1 MGNRPIC
8 QCKENKLLIRENGII
23 IVYAMTINW
32 LSIVYA
38 TKFGHGEKKKKKTIP
53 VNVPVIL
60 LLIFYSLLYRL
71 RFLLNYPGKKPFF
84 LGLLRSLIIR
94 VNVAYTVPKPRSLI
108 LFSYFTP
115 SSVYVWW
122 RGGRLPMRNKKKH
135 WHVCIQYK
143 NNLTKQKNAE
153 NGLSNQDVCWQAY
166 SGDASSCLLCCF
178 WLKTLA
184 QTLLHKRD
192 CNFT

>member
-1 MGNRPIC
+1 MQLN
-8 QCKENKLLIRENGII
+8 L
-23 IVYAMTINW
+23 AM
-32 LSIVYA
+32 V
-38 TKFGHGEKKKKKTIP
+38 EKKKKKTIP

-84 LGLLRSLIIR
+84 LGLLRSLILR

-122 RGGRLPMRNKKKH
+122 RGGGY
-135 WHVCIQYK
+135 Q
-143 NNLTKQKNAE
+143 
-153 NGLSNQDVCWQAY
+153 
-166 SGDASSCLLCCF
+166 
-178 WLKTLA
+178 
-184 QTLLHKRD
+184 
-192 CNFT
+192 